1 MGMKLITIKKIK
13 KMIQFPKGY
22 SPEAVVDL
30 LLALENFIAKQ
41 PEDELKQRMIEDL
54 NEMRERVEEY
64 L

>member
-1 MGMKLITIKKIK
+1 MLL
-13 KMIQFPKGY
+13 FPKGY